1 VPVPVAPDPAFD
13 YLPRRLEPAGF
24 FVSATSP
31 RAEDSAVDASPSSAF
46 WSGTPVC
53 VLGGTGFLG
62 RHLVARLLDAGAA
75 VRTLSLPGGEPC
87 PAHPRLDARTG
98 DATDRGVLADA
109 AVGARVVFLAAG
121 PVGADPA
128 AARKMGAHTA
138 VLDAVLAALPRG
150 ARLVLTS
157 SIVAVGAT
165 RRGDVLNEDSPFPN
179 AKLRVG
185 YVRAKCAAEQAA
197 LAASRDRDVVVVNP
211 GYLFGPDDPGHSAMG
226 ELCVKFWRGRLA
238 FAPPGG
244 VSAADVRDVADGHLL
259 AAERGV
265 TGRRYILGGENVRFS
280 ELFADLARAAGLR
293 HAILPSFRPAM
304 PAGGFWAAAA
314 VAELG
319 HRLTG
324 RTPQPSFEFVRM
336 FRQCWFVS
344 SARAEA
350 ELGYRRRPLAGT
362 LSDAFAW
369 HASRSRVAPRGINRL
384 WLRRAG

>member
-1 VPVPVAPDPAFD
+1 
-13 YLPRRLEPAGF
+13 
-24 FVSATSP
+24 
-31 RAEDSAVDASPSSAF
+31 VDASPSSAF
-46 WSGTPVC
+46 WSGTPAC

-62 RHLVARLLDAGAA
+62 RHLVARLLDAGAV

-98 DATDRGVLADA
+98 DATDPRALAV
-109 AVGARVVFLAAG
+109 AVEGARVVFLAAG

-138 VLDAVLAALPRG
+138 VLDSVLAVLPRN

-165 RRGDVLNEDSPFPN
+165 RRGGVLNEESPFPN
-179 AKLRVG
+179 AGLRVG
-185 YVRAKCAAEQAA
+185 YVRAKRAAEEAA
-197 LAASRDRDVVVVNP
+197 LAAARDRDVVVVNP
-211 GYLFGPDDPGHSAMG
+211 GYLLGPDDPGPSAMG

-244 VSAADVRDVADGHLL
+244 ISAADVRDVAEGHML
-259 AAERGV
+259 AAERGAS
-265 TGRRYILGGENVRFS
+265 GRRYILGGENVRFT
-280 ELFADLARAAGLR
+280 ELFAGLARVAGLR
-293 HAILPSFRPAM
+293 HALLPAFRPAM
-304 PAGGFWAAAA
+304 PAGGFWAIAS

-324 RTPQPSFEFVRM
+324 KPPQPSFEFVRM
-336 FRQCWFVS
+336 FRLCWFVS

-350 ELGYRRRPLAGT
+350 ELGYRCRPLAET
-362 LSDAFAW
+362 LADAFAW
-369 HASRSRVAPRGINRL
+369 HAARSRVAPRGFNRL

>member
-1 VPVPVAPDPAFD
+1 
-13 YLPRRLEPAGF
+13 
-24 FVSATSP
+24 
-31 RAEDSAVDASPSSAF
+31 VDAPPPHPF
-46 WSGTPVC
+46 WSGTPAC

-62 RHLVARLLDAGAA
+62 RHLVARLLDAGAV

-87 PAHPRLDARTG
+87 PAHPRLDARAG
-98 DATDRGVLADA
+98 DARDRATLADA
-109 AVGARVVFLAAG
+109 AAGARVVFLAAG
-121 PVGADPA
+121 PVGIDPTQS
-128 AARKMGAHTA
+128 RRMGAHAA
-138 VLDAVLAALPRG
+138 VLDSALAALPRT

-165 RRGDVLNEDSPFPN
+165 RGGEILNEESPFPN
-179 AKLRVG
+179 ANLRVG
-185 YVRAKCAAEQAA
+185 YVRAKRAAEQAA
-197 LAASRDRDVVVVNP
+197 LAAARDRDVVAVNP

-244 VSAADVRDVADGHLL
+244 ISAADVRDVAAGHLL

-265 TGRRYILGGENVRFS
+265 GGRRYVLGGENVRFA
-280 ELFADLARAAGLR
+280 ELFAALARAARLR
-293 HAILPSFRPAM
+293 HALLPSFRPAM
-304 PAGGFWAAAA
+304 PAGGFWAAAS

-336 FRQCWFVS
+336 FRLCWFAS
-344 SARAEA
+344 SARAEG
-350 ELGYRRRPLAGT
+350 ELGYRRRPLAET
-362 LSDAFAW
+362 LADAFAW
-369 HASRSRVAPRGINRL
+369 HAARSRVAPRGFNRL

>member
-1 VPVPVAPDPAFD
+1 M
-13 YLPRRLEPAGF
+13 
-24 FVSATSP
+24 
-31 RAEDSAVDASPSSAF
+31 DASPLSAF
-46 WSGTPVC
+46 WLGTPAC

-62 RHLVARLLDAGAA
+62 RHLVARLLDAGAV
-75 VRTLSLPGGEPC
+75 VRTLSLPGGEPS

-98 DATDRGVLADA
+98 DATDRR
-109 AVGARVVFLAAG
+109 AVAEAGAGAKVVFLAAG

-128 AARKMGAHTA
+128 ASRRMGAHTA
-138 VLDAVLAALPRG
+138 VLDAALAVLPRD

-165 RRGDVLNEDSPFPN
+165 RRGEVLNEDSPFPN
-179 AKLRVG
+179 GSLRVG
-185 YVRAKCAAEQAA
+185 YVRAKRAAEEAA
-197 LAASRDRDVVVVNP
+197 LAAARERDVVVVNP
-211 GYLFGPDDPGHSAMG
+211 GYLFGPDDPGPSAMG

-244 VSAADVRDVADGHLL
+244 ISAADVRDVAAGHLL
-259 AAERGV
+259 AAERGAS
-265 TGRRYILGGENVRFS
+265 GRRYVLAGENVRFT
-280 ELFADLARAAGLR
+280 ELFAELARAARLR

-304 PAGGFWAAAA
+304 PAGGFWAVAS

-324 RTPQPSFEFVRM
+324 KAPQPSFEFVRM
-336 FRQCWFVS
+336 FRLCWFAS

-350 ELGYRRRPLAGT
+350 ELGYRRRPLAET
-362 LSDAFAW
+362 LADAFAW
-369 HASRSRVAPRGINRL
+369 HADRSRVAPRGLNRL